1 MLDDLRYRL
10 RALFRSRSV
19 EQELDEE
26 LRFHLE
32 HQRRKYEQ
40 GGMTREEANRRVRL
54 SFGGLDQ
61 VKEECRQARGI
72 SAIETTLHDLRYAWR
87 MLIKSPVFPIVA
99 VLLLALG
106 IGANTAIFSL
116 MNAVLLNEHAMTVIG
131 VAPPGFYGTDLSS
144 SPDVQVPMMMATVFN
159 PVPANRLQ
167 SRRHQWLTLMA
178 RRRADVSLATAQA
191 SLEVLVHQI
200 REGEAQLLPPN
211 ASDFDRK
218 QFLSQTVRLVP
229 GIQGFQHIQRDLR
242 EPLLLLFGVTI
253 MVLLILCANLANLLL
268 ARATARG
275 QEVSVRLALG
285 ASRLRL
291 VRQWLTE
298 SVLLAILG
306 AIGGILLAVWA
317 QTSLVSFMPKEL
329 QANLAGPLNWQIFG
343 FMLLVSVLAG
353 LLFGLAPALRASTV
367 SVAPRLRGEARTQ
380 A

>member
-1 MLDDLRYRL
+1 M
-10 RALFRSRSV
+10 
-19 EQELDEE
+19 
-26 LRFHLE
+26 
-32 HQRRKYEQ
+32 
-40 GGMTREEANRRVRL
+40 
-54 SFGGLDQ
+54 
-61 VKEECRQARGI
+61 
-72 SAIETTLHDLRYAWR
+72 
-87 MLIKSPVFPIVA
+87 
-99 VLLLALG
+99 
-106 IGANTAIFSL
+106 
-116 MNAVLLNEHAMTVIG
+116 
-131 VAPPGFYGTDLSS
+131 
-144 SPDVQVPMMMATVFN
+144 
-159 PVPANRLQ
+159 
-167 SRRHQWLTLMA
+167 
-178 RRRADVSLATAQA
+178 ADVDVPPQGRCLSCDGA
-191 SLEVLVHQI
+191 SFAGSA
-200 REGEAQLLPPN
+200 RSSDPEGEAQLLPN

-317 QTSLVSFMPKEL
+317 QTSLVAHAKEL

-343 FMLLVSVLAG
+343 FMLLVSVLIQ
-353 LLFGLAPALRASTV
+353 LFLD
-367 SVAPRLRGEARTQ
+367 
-380 A
+380 